1 MFFVLLVQAIS
12 NLMVGE
18 TCENI
23 DNFGEDD
30 VGGFLGGN

>member
-12 NLMVGE
+12 DLMVGE

-23 DNFGEDD
+23 DNFGEDAI
-30 VGGFLGGN
+30 GGFLSGN